1 MHESLKTKLH
11 VLWIVLGTALI
22 WWVMANRPSGPERS
36 PHPENSVACA
46 NMGINGIKDGLIEE
60 TEDGW
65 AVVYV
70 TERWDQIPS
79 YEQEQLGYYIA
90 LCKSASEK
98 TEVRRA
104 SGGETLRTFVIDLNY
119 RMAHGLPTGH
129 ILPGS

>member
-1 MHESLKTKLH
+1 
-11 VLWIVLGTALI
+11 
-22 WWVMANRPSGPERS
+22 
-36 PHPENSVACA
+36 
-46 NMGINGIKDGLIEE
+46 MGINGIKDGLIEE